1 MAQVTVRALYAAK
14 KDDLGLELLTGEE
27 TLDMSISVIEVNRL
41 GLCLAG
47 HTGSFMEKSV
57 QVVGQTELGY
67 LAALPRARR
76 REAVE
81 SVVGYSLPMIV
92 ITRGLEPPE
101 GLVPDANRHA
111 IPVLR
116 STLPTGELIRRLT
129 AYLEYMLSPRLTVH
143 GTLVDVY
150 GVGLLYTGE
159 AAIGKS
165 ECALDLIERGHRLI
179 ADDVVTLFRR
189 GRVVIGQAN
198 ELTGFH
204 MEIRGVGI
212 VNAQA
217 LFGIRAVG
225 MHKRVEVVV
234 NLAEWTKDNPQ
245 VDYDRLG
252 IEYEHVDMLGVE
264 IPRVSI
270 PIFPGKNI
278 TVISEVVAMNHILRV
293 HGCNAAM
300 DFEKRM
306 IELLSQ
312 KRSAESYFLDAEE

>member
-1 MAQVTVRALYAAK
+1 MAEVSVRALVGTK
-14 KDDLGLELLTGEE
+14 KEDLSLEVLTGEG
-27 TLDMSISVIEVNRL
+27 TLDTSIYSVEVNRL

-47 HTGSFMEKSV
+47 YTGPFMEQSV
-57 QVVGQTELGY
+57 QVIGQTEMGY
-67 LAALPRARR
+67 LQMLSQDARR
-76 REAVE
+76 AAIGGVLAFRVP
-81 SVVGYSLPMIV
+81 LIV
-92 ITRGLEPPE
+92 ITRGLEPP
-101 GLVPDANRHA
+101 DALIPLAEERG

-116 STLPTGELIRRLT
+116 TTLVTGEFIRRMT
-129 AYLEYMLSPRLTVH
+129 GYLEYMLSPRLTVH

-150 GVGLLYTGE
+150 GVGLLYTGQ

-165 ECALDLIERGHRLI
+165 ECALDLVERGHRLI

-189 GRVVIGQAN
+189 GRAVIGQAN

-204 MEIRGVGI
+204 MEIRGLGI
-212 VNAQA
+212 INVQA
-217 LFGIRAVG
+217 LFGIRSVG

-234 NLAEWTKDNPQ
+234 NLAEWTKDRPD
-245 VDYDRLG
+245 VEYERLG
-252 IEYEHVDMLGVE
+252 IDYAHVDMLGVE
-264 IPRVSI
+264 IPKVTI

-300 DFEKRM
+300 DFEKHM

-312 KRSAESYFLDAEE
+312 KRSAESYFLDVEE

>member
-1 MAQVTVRALYAAK
+1 VAEVTVRALVAAK
-14 KDDLGLELLTGEE
+14 KEELSLELLTGESS
-27 TLDMSISVIEVNRL
+27 LDTSLSATEVNRL

-47 HTGSFMEKSV
+47 YTGPFMERSV
-57 QVVGQTELGY
+57 QVIGQTEMGY
-67 LAALPRARR
+67 LHMLSPEHRLAAVAGVMSFQVPL
-76 REAVE
+76 
-81 SVVGYSLPMIV
+81 IV
-92 ITRGLEPPE
+92 ITRALEPPE
-101 GLVPDANRHA
+101 GLVRMAEEHA

-116 STLPTGELIRRLT
+116 TPLITGEFIRSLT

-150 GVGLLYTGE
+150 GVGLLYTGK

-212 VNAQA
+212 INAQA

-234 NLAEWTKDNPQ
+234 SLVEWSRDRPD
-245 VDYDRLG
+245 VDYERLG
-252 IEYEHVDMLGVE
+252 IDYEHVDMLGVD
-264 IPRVSI
+264 IPKVAI

-312 KRSAESYFLDAEE
+312 KRSAESYFLDSEE

>member
-1 MAQVTVRALYAAK
+1 MAEVSVRALIGSK
-14 KDDLGLELLTGEE
+14 KDDLCLEVLVGGPS
-27 TLDMSISVIEVNRL
+27 LDASLYSTEVNRL

-47 HTGSFMEKSV
+47 YVGPFMERSV
-57 QVVGQTELGY
+57 QVIGQTEIGY
-67 LAALPRARR
+67 LRTLTDDARAEALSKALAYRIP
-76 REAVE
+76 
-81 SVVGYSLPMIV
+81 LIV
-92 ITRGLEPPE
+92 ITRGLDPPE
-101 GLVPDANRHA
+101 GMAASAEARS

-116 STLPTGELIRRLT
+116 TTLLTGEFIRRLT
-129 AYLEYMLSPRLTVH
+129 AYLEYMLSPRLTIH

-150 GVGLLYTGE
+150 GVGLLYTGQ

-189 GRVVIGQAN
+189 GRAVIGQAN

-212 VNAQA
+212 INVQA

-225 MHKRVEVVV
+225 MHKRVGVVV
-234 NLAEWTKDNPQ
+234 DLAEWTKDRPSI
-245 VDYDRLG
+245 DYERLG
-252 IEYEHVDMLGVE
+252 IEYDHVNMLGVD
-264 IPRVSI
+264 IPKVTI

-278 TVISEVVAMNHILRV
+278 TVISEVVAMNHILRI
-293 HGCNAAM
+293 HGCNAAL

-306 IELLSQ
+306 VELLSQ
-312 KRSAESYFLDAEE
+312 KRSAESHFLDDEE